1 MKLNKTSSANTSL
14 RKILRLTLIGI
25 AVVIISLLFPTK
37 SGVIN
42 YSVGDVWTG
51 PPVIAQQDVL
61 IDNMPNDIVQP
72 GADEQTM
79 VTAETIKKG
88 TQIIANGQVINKPT
102 FTALRANQSA
112 IDQNTLIPAN
122 WLNFVG
128 YLLLT
133 LLAIGTLILFC
144 RIEYPDVYDS
154 LNSLAFLLMWPV
166 IFALLVYFIE
176 KTDNL
181 SSYMIPFCIVPIVV
195 KNFFS
200 DRLALFHH
208 VVMILIVSFLSKLGY
223 EFTFLQILAGIV
235 TVLVV
240 SEIRYWNK
248 FFIMILTIFGIYI
261 AGYFGLS
268 AIKANNFADMPWHNF
283 GWLALASFLLLLAYP
298 FTPLLERIFG
308 FTSSIT
314 LAELTDMNKPL
325 IKRLSIEAPGT
336 LQHSIQVSNLSEAAA
351 DKIGANSILIK
362 AAALYHDV
370 GKLHNPAAFI
380 ENQASNNPHDTWD
393 NFQSAKAIINHVT
406 EGTALAK
413 KDRLPKVLID
423 FIVSHHGTTR
433 VEYFYRNQL
442 KAEPN
447 REFDESLFRYPGP
460 LPKSKEETILMVA
473 DSLEAASKSLKSPTA
488 KDIDDLVDKIIAY
501 KIDHGQFDE
510 SDLTFEELEQCKEVF
525 KSLLKSINHVRIE
538 YPDEVRNKQKATTPP
553 VKPES
558 QETNSVSSVTAN
570 ANPTTSQSNTAKSST
585 TESTTS
591 ESSTPAENTNPIAP
605 KQQQQQQPTP
615 PSTAQQSRPVSINER
630 FANKNKDTE

>member
-1 MKLNKTSSANTSL
+1 MRINKNSSSTSSFK
-14 RKILRLTLIGI
+14 KILRYILIGATI
-25 AVVIISLLFPTK
+25 VSISLLFPKK

-51 PPVIAQQDVL
+51 PPVTAMQEII
-61 IDNMPNDIVQP
+61 IDNLPNDPISVSGEDP
-72 GADEQTM
+72 I

-88 TQIIANGQVINKPT
+88 TQIIANGQIINKPT
-102 FTALRANQSA
+102 LMALRANQAA
-112 IDQNTLIPAN
+112 IDNNTLIPSN
-122 WLNFVG
+122 WLNFAG

-133 LLAIGTLILFC
+133 CLAIGALILFC
-144 RIEYPDVYDS
+144 RIEYPEVYES
-154 LNSLAFLLMWPV
+154 FNSLAFLLMWPV

-208 VVMILIVSFLSKLGY
+208 VVIILIVSFLSKLGY

-248 FFIMILTIFGIYI
+248 FFITILIIFGIYI
-261 AGYFGLS
+261 TGYFGLS
-268 AIKANNFADMPWHNF
+268 AIKANNFADLPWHNF

-298 FTPLLERIFG
+298 ITPLLEKIFG
-308 FTSSIT
+308 FTSAIS
-314 LAELTDMNKPL
+314 LAELTDMNKAL

-336 LQHSIQVSNLSEAAA
+336 LQHSLQVSNLSEAAA

-370 GKLHNPAAFI
+370 GKLSNPSAFI
-380 ENQASNNPHDTWD
+380 ENQPANNPHDNWN
-393 NFQSAKAIINHVT
+393 NFESAKAIIDHIT
-406 EGTALAK
+406 EGVTLAK
-413 KDRLPKVLID
+413 KERLPKVLID
-423 FIVSHHGTTR
+423 FIWSHHGTTR

-442 KAEPN
+442 KSEPD
-447 REFDESLFRYPGP
+447 REFDETLFRYPGP

-510 SDLTFEELEQCKEVF
+510 SELTFEELEQCKEVF
-525 KSLLKSINHVRIE
+525 KSLLKSINHVRVE
-538 YPDEVRNKQKATTPP
+538 YPDEVKKTKVEQSTSTAIATSAESKDQTSDSTITASANPPLAETTTNTSAPMADQTPSTP
-553 VKPES
+553 KPD
-558 QETNSVSSVTAN
+558 QTNSSNPSVN
-570 ANPTTSQSNTAKSST
+570 KP
-585 TESTTS
+585 
-591 ESSTPAENTNPIAP
+591 
-605 KQQQQQQPTP
+605 
-615 PSTAQQSRPVSINER
+615 SRPLSINEQ
-630 FANKNKDTE
+630 FAVKKKDTNKQ